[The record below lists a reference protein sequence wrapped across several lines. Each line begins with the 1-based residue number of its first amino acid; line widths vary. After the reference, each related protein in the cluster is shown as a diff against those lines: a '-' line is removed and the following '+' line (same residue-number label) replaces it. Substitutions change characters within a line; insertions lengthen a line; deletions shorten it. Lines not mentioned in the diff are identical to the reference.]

1 MNTAPNAA
9 GGGVSSGVDAEAI
22 EVLIRS
28 LVGPDCPSIEY
39 EGPERRVHRRYVKPL
54 PVAATPV
61 DENNYAIGARFD
73 TIARDISAGGVCLL
87 HNEPIDANATGARYR
102 LAAGLAGAA
111 VVGSAALPA
120 RRRRLLRDCRPVH
133 QLVSETLGN
142 RQPCGNR
149 LPLITAH
156 RDSQGLSTVGGWA

>member
-1 MNTAPNAA
+1 MNTSPNLA

-39 EGPERRVHRRYVKPL
+39 EGPERRLHRRYVKPL

-61 DENNYAIGARFD
+61 DVNNYAIGARFD

-87 HNEPIDANATGARYR
+87 HNEPVDAKR
-102 LAAGLAGAA
+102 LAIDIGSPQGLQ
-111 VVGSAALPA
+111 V
-120 RRRRLLRDCRPVH
+120 RLLLEVLRCRRV
-133 QLVSETLGN
+133 EEGYYEIAGRFKN
-142 RQPCGNR
+142 
-149 LPLITAH
+149 
-156 RDSQGLSTVGGWA
+156 W